1 MLGAFLITITA
12 RTSTPLLVS
21 LFRVGRGC
29 VMTFAGVVIAGG
41 IRSRLS
47 NREKA
52 PAIMNRGVVLGARLL
67 MASYFAIT
75 EARARMNDE

>member
-1 MLGAFLITITA
+1 
-12 RTSTPLLVS
+12 
-21 LFRVGRGC
+21 
-29 VMTFAGVVIAGG
+29 MTFAGVVIAGG